1 MPWGHET
8 FEGKHQ
14 QYFLNASYFYNS
26 EQIDEAYQ
34 VLKQGKALRLV
45 QTGEDIRE
53 GKSMK
58 KSIAD
63 PVFWK
68 ALFSKKSSL
77 IEEDDGR
84 GKKSFFGGLMSV
96 SNFIHKKF
104 QICKSFSEINK
115 NAESSS
121 T

>member
-1 MPWGHET
+1 M
-8 FEGKHQ
+8 
-14 QYFLNASYFYNS
+14 
-26 EQIDEAYQ
+26 
-34 VLKQGKALRLV
+34 LKQGKALRLV

-53 GKSMK
+53 GKAMK

-96 SNFIHKKF
+96 SYLDYEKLRSENPF
-104 QICKSFSEINK
+104 QR
-115 NAESSS
+115 S
-121 T
+121 TKMPKAAARDPYCALYEFRPRDKQDISLR

>member
-1 MPWGHET
+1 MSVSNPCI
-8 FEGKHQ
+8 
-14 QYFLNASYFYNS
+14 S

-96 SNFIHKKF
+96 SYSAYDFFAPKNF
-104 QICKSFSEINK
+104 
-115 NAESSS
+115 
-121 T
+121 

>member
-1 MPWGHET
+1 MCMLTHANRMPRGHET

-96 SNFIHKKF
+96 SNSIY
-104 QICKSFSEINK
+104 
-115 NAESSS
+115 
-121 T
+121 

>member
-1 MPWGHET
+1 M
-8 FEGKHQ
+8 
-14 QYFLNASYFYNS
+14 
-26 EQIDEAYQ
+26 
-34 VLKQGKALRLV
+34 LKQGKALRLV

-96 SNFIHKKF
+96 SYSAYDFFASKNFL
-104 QICKSFSEINK
+104 EINK
-115 NAESSS
+115 NAKSCS

>member
-1 MPWGHET
+1 MTTFGHKWADSCEPKSRSHKT
-8 FEGKHQ
+8 FISKNQKYYLSHRNLC
-14 QYFLNASYFYNS
+14 FS

-77 IEEDDGR
+77 IEEDDGK

-96 SNFIHKKF
+96 S
-104 QICKSFSEINK
+104 
-115 NAESSS
+115 
-121 T
+121 

>member
-1 MPWGHET
+1 MS
-8 FEGKHQ
+8 Q
-14 QYFLNASYFYNS
+14 RNLCIS

-77 IEEDDGR
+77 IEEDDGK

-96 SNFIHKKF
+96 SYFDNRNLRKVTDL
-104 QICKSFSEINK
+104 KSLL
-115 NAESSS
+115 
-121 T
+121 

>member
-1 MPWGHET
+1 MSHRN
-8 FEGKHQ
+8 
-14 QYFLNASYFYNS
+14 LCIS

-77 IEEDDGR
+77 IEEDDGK

-96 SNFIHKKF
+96 SFIDYEKIRSK
-104 QICKSFSEINK
+104 IL
-115 NAESSS
+115 
-121 T
+121 

>member
-1 MPWGHET
+1 MCRLTHANRMPWGHET

-14 QYFLNASYFYNS
+14 QYYLNASYFDFS

-96 SNFIHKKF
+96 SNFIY
-104 QICKSFSEINK
+104 
-115 NAESSS
+115 
-121 T
+121 